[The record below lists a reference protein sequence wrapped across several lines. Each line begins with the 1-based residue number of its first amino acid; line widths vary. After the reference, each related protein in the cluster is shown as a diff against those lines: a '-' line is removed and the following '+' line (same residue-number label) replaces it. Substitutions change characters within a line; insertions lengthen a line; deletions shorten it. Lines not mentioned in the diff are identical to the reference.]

1 MMAGRFKEYTWKD
14 ILQLIFKDSGLET
27 ESSQRTMGEM
37 RFRTNFTPPEYD
49 NDTVIVVQVYDEDF
63 STRIKKHAEG
73 ETK

>member
-1 MMAGRFKEYTWKD
+1 MAGRFKEYTWKD

-37 RFRTNFTPPEYD
+37 RFRANFTPPEYD

-73 ETK
+73 ETT